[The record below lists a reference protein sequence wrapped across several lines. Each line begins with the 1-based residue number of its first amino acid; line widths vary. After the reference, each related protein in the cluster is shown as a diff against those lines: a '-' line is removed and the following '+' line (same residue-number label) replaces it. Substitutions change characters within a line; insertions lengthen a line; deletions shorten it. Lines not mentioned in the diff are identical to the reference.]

1 MYGASQSFHV
11 KSVKDGNFRFHDLF
25 GGVSFASRRGVG
37 VILYYTYLDRFQYH
51 RTRWQVQD

>member
-25 GGVSFASRRGVG
+25 GGVECVSFALRK
-37 VILYYTYLDRFQYH
+37 
-51 RTRWQVQD
+51 